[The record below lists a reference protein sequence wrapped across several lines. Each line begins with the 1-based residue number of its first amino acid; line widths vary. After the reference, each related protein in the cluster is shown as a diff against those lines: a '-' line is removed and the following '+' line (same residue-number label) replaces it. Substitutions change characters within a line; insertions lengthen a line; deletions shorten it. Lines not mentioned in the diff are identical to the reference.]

1 MADDFIRYDIL
12 IQDAMRGLVRTV
24 VKDASVRG
32 LSGDHHFFIS
42 FDTNHP
48 GVTLSTRMRAQYPQE
63 MTVVLQ
69 HQFWD
74 LKVTDDNFE
83 VGLSFNGVTE
93 RLVIPFAAIRRFAD
107 PSVNFDIRFAE
118 MTEGAK
124 AEASVSS
131 DGSAAEKKYAPV
143 KLAGAKDQ
151 KSVAEMS
158 DSPKSESPKGDT
170 KGEVVSLDRF
180 RKK

>member
-12 IQDAMRGLVRTV
+12 IQEAMRGLVRTV
-24 VKDASVRG
+24 LKDAGVRG
-32 LSGDHHFFIS
+32 LPGDHHFFIS
-42 FDTNHP
+42 FDPNHP

-63 MTVVLQ
+63 MTIVLQ

-93 RLVIPFAAIRRFAD
+93 RLVIPYAAIRRFAD

-118 MTEGAK
+118 ITEGAQ
-124 AEASVSS
+124 AASSNES
-131 DGSAAEKKYAPV
+131 AEKKDAPV
-143 KLAGAKDQ
+143 KLADAKEHKPVDE
-151 KSVAEMS
+151 KSDA
-158 DSPKSESPKGDT
+158 PKSDLPKGEM

>member
-24 VKDASVRG
+24 LKDASVRG

-42 FDTNHP
+42 FDTTHQ

-74 LKVTDDNFE
+74 LKVSDDNFE
-83 VGLSFNGVTE
+83 VGLSFNGVSE
-93 RLVIPFAAIRRFAD
+93 RLVVPFASIRRFAD

-118 MTEGAK
+118 IAEGGKAEEPKDSPLKVVDAEEQASEAEKAEDSKSEAK
-124 AEASVSS
+124 ADE
-131 DGSAAEKKYAPV
+131 
-143 KLAGAKDQ
+143 
-151 KSVAEMS
+151 
-158 DSPKSESPKGDT
+158 PKTGET
-170 KGEVVSLDRF
+170 RGEVVSLDRF

>member
-24 VKDASVRG
+24 LKDAGVRG
-32 LSGDHHFFIS
+32 LLGDHHFFIT
-42 FDTNHP
+42 FDTCHP
-48 GVTLSTRMRAQYPQE
+48 GVKLSTRMRAQYAEE
-63 MTVVLQ
+63 MTIVLQ

-74 LKVTDDNFE
+74 LKVTDEGFE

-93 RLVIPFAAIRRFAD
+93 RLSVPFAAVRRFAD

-118 MTEGAK
+118 MVEAAEQSEK
-124 AEASVSS
+124 EPAPQASNNSEDPAEAKKPASAQP
-131 DGSAAEKKYAPV
+131 GSA
-143 KLAGAKDQ
+143 
-151 KSVAEMS
+151 
-158 DSPKSESPKGDT
+158 
-170 KGEVVSLDRF
+170 EVVSLDRF

>member
-1 MADDFIRYDIL
+1 MADDFIRYDVL

-24 VKDASVRG
+24 LKDAAVRG
-32 LSGDHHFFIS
+32 LLGEHHFFIS
-42 FDTNHP
+42 FDTRHP
-48 GVTLSTRMRAQYPQE
+48 GVKLSTRMRAQYAEE
-63 MTVVLQ
+63 MTIVLQ

-74 LKVTDDNFE
+74 LKVTDEGFE

-93 RLVIPFAAIRRFAD
+93 RLGVPFAAVRRFAD

-118 MTEGAK
+118 MTEAV
-124 AEASVSS
+124 AAADADSPTPPASNNS
-131 DGSAAEKKYAPV
+131 DESNASKTAPAEKIETP
-143 KLAGAKDQ
+143 
-151 KSVAEMS
+151 
-158 DSPKSESPKGDT
+158 

>member
-1 MADDFIRYDIL
+1 
-12 IQDAMRGLVRTV
+12 
-24 VKDASVRG
+24 
-32 LSGDHHFFIS
+32 
-42 FDTNHP
+42 
-48 GVTLSTRMRAQYPQE
+48 MRAQYPQE
-63 MTVVLQ
+63 MTIVLQ

-118 MTEGAK
+118 ITEGAK
-124 AEASVSS
+124 SEGADELSAENK
-131 DGSAAEKKYAPV
+131 DAPV
-143 KLAGAKDQ
+143 KLADAKDQ
-151 KSVAEMS
+151 KFVAEKTDIPKS
-158 DSPKSESPKGDT
+158 DSL
-170 KGEVVSLDRF
+170 KGEAKGQVVSLDRF

>member
-1 MADDFIRYDIL
+1 MADDFIRYDVS
-12 IQDAMRGLVRTV
+12 IQEAMRGLVRTV
-24 VKDASVRG
+24 LKDASVRG

-42 FDTNHP
+42 FDTSNP

-63 MTVVLQ
+63 MTIVLQ

-74 LKVTDDNFE
+74 LKVTDDLFE
-83 VGLSFNGVTE
+83 VGLSFNGITE
-93 RLVIPFAAIRRFAD
+93 RLVIPFVAIRRFAD

-118 MTEGAK
+118 ITDSAKDAADKDKKDSPVKVVADATDQKPVAEKAEPAK
-124 AEASVSS
+124 A
-131 DGSAAEKKYAPV
+131 D
-143 KLAGAKDQ
+143 L
-151 KSVAEMS
+151 
-158 DSPKSESPKGDT
+158 PKADLP

>member
-12 IQDAMRGLVRTV
+12 IQEAMRGLVRTV
-24 VKDASVRG
+24 LKDAGVRG

-48 GVTLSTRMRAQYPQE
+48 GVTLSTRMRAQYPEE
-63 MTVVLQ
+63 MTIVLQ

-93 RLVIPFAAIRRFAD
+93 RLVIPFAAVRRFAD

-118 MTEGAK
+118 ITEA
-124 AEASVSS
+124 ATDAS
-131 DGSAAEKKYAPV
+131 DAPV
-143 KLAGAKDQ
+143 KD
-151 KSVAEMS
+151 AETKELLPAAEQS
-158 DSPKSESPKGDT
+158 DVSKPDLPKGEM